1 MMTNEKRLDME
12 RGGKRDQMKERG
24 EVWEWSS

>member
-1 MMTNEKRLDME
+1 MTKEKRLDME
-12 RGGKRDQMKERG
+12 RGAKRDQMKERG